1 MVRNCTTMAIWSVR
15 VGASVEAN
23 PLTFATVSPLAPAS
37 TTAAVAVT
45 GVVTGTLVTEKAWA
59 DQRTQSPMRLTVA
72 ESEVFPTP
80 ITEDTLK
87 VSVSHRGPSRAAN
100 TPG

>member
-59 DQRTQSPMRLTVA
+59 DHNRQSPMNRIVA
-72 ESEVFPTP
+72 ESEEFPAP
-80 ITEDTLK
+80 ITEETLN
-87 VSVSHRGPSRAAN
+87 VSE
-100 TPG
+100 